1 MNVASA
7 SRERPD
13 DDAAGAAAAAAATA
27 ATDTAAATV
36 AAHATDRAPHLG
48 PVIAA
53 LGITQIIGWGTT
65 HYMPAVLSEPIANGL
80 GLSTTAVLG
89 AFSWGLLVAGLS
101 ARRAGRLIDRYGA
114 RTVMSIAS
122 AIAAAGLLA
131 LAMARGLAGL
141 LAGWTLIG
149 LALRTILYDG
159 AFAALTALPALA
171 EGGGGARRAISL
183 LTLFGG
189 LASTVFWPLGHWLD
203 AALGWRETLLVYAVL
218 NLCVCLPLHWRF
230 AGGPLCSAS
239 LDTSAEASA
248 RAGLGLNDA
257 QRHAALWLIGVTFT
271 LHAFVAS
278 TMSAHMVLLLDA
290 LGLGAAAV
298 VSAAALMGVAQV
310 AARFIEI
317 LLQRTFN
324 SVTLAPPSIAF
335 LPAAFIVVLVGPG
348 TPAVAALF
356 VVLYGCANGLMTI
369 VRGGLPLAVF
379 GSRGYGELL
388 GMVSAPALAVSA
400 FAPVTFS
407 VLVQATG
414 PRTGMWLLAA
424 LSAGALA
431 AITALTIHVRR
442 SQPGLA

>member
-1 MNVASA
+1 MNVAGA
-7 SRERPD
+7 TAERRD
-13 DDAAGAAAAAAATA
+13 GDAAGAAAS
-27 ATDTAAATV
+27 
-36 AAHATDRAPHLG
+36 AAHATDGAPHLG

-65 HYMPAVLSEPIANGL
+65 HYMPAVLSEPIANDL

-89 AFSWGLLVAGLS
+89 AFSWGLLVAGLT
-101 ARRAGRLIDRYGA
+101 ARRAGRLIDRHGA

-131 LAMARGLAGL
+131 LAMARGLVGL
-141 LAGWTLIG
+141 LGGWTLIG

-159 AFAALTALPALA
+159 AFAALTALA
-171 EGGGGARRAISL
+171 GGGARRAISL

-189 LASTVFWPLGHWLD
+189 LASTVFWPLGHWLG
-203 AALGWRETLLVYAVL
+203 AALGWRETLLIYALL
-218 NLCVCLPLHWRF
+218 NLCVCLPLHWHF
-230 AGGPLCSAS
+230 AGRPVCSATP
-239 LDTSAEASA
+239 DTGAHASV
-248 RAGLGLNDA
+248 RAGLGLNSA
-257 QRHAALWLIGVTFT
+257 QRHVALWLIGVTFT

-278 TMSAHMVLLLDA
+278 TMSAHMVLLLDG

-317 LLQRTFN
+317 FLQCAFN

-335 LPAAFIVVLVGPG
+335 LPTAFIVVLLGPG

-356 VVLYGCANGLMTI
+356 VILYGCANGLMTI

-414 PRTGMWLLAA
+414 PRTGLWLLAA

-431 AITALTIHVRR
+431 AITALAIHVRR
-442 SQPGLA
+442 AQPGLA